1 MNINNVCLS
10 NDIIEL
16 IINQLPIKY
25 KIIFSQIDK
34 NIYHEYN
41 HKLKKY
47 KIYNYIN
54 NDYLQFYQSLQDN
67 HYTNDEMSSLLK
79 LSIQNIPTVYKN
91 KICGFY
97 DLKYIFEMLFITQNI
112 ITTLV
117 TDQEIQKLNIHF
129 YIHFYPKIKEIL
141 HENRNTCKKNIE
153 NNKYLIS
160 LQKDFVGFYKSNIMI
175 RSIGL
180 PRYQKSDK
188 KYYHLL

>member
-1 MNINNVCLS
+1 MNINNIYLP
-10 NDIIEL
+10 NDIIKL
-16 IINQLPIKY
+16 IMDQLPMKS

-34 NIYHEYN
+34 NIYHDYN

-47 KIYNYIN
+47 KIHKFINDDYIK
-54 NDYLQFYQSLQDN
+54 FYQNLQEN
-67 HYTNDEMSSLLK
+67 NYTNDEISSLLK
-79 LSIQNIPTVYKN
+79 SCIINIPTVYKN
-91 KICGFY
+91 NICGFY

-112 ITTLV
+112 VTTLV
-117 TDQEIQKLNIHF
+117 TDNEIQKLNIHF

-141 HENRNTCKKNIE
+141 HENRNTCKENIE

-160 LQKDFVGFYKSNIMI
+160 LQKDFIGFYKSNIMI

-188 KYYHLL
+188 TYYNLI